1 MVKRKNVGRMRAG
14 GRGRVSLRRPN
25 RRPRDQQSD
34 FFYGFSIFVCEP
46 SGSPQRYQRR
56 GKRTACD
63 LMGINVK
70 GEQLLTLE
78 AAAKRLEVNEK
89 TLKRWM
95 RTGIRGIRLE
105 RLRIGRRTYTT
116 AEAI

>member
-1 MVKRKNVGRMRAG
+1 MA
-14 GRGRVSLRRPN
+14 
-25 RRPRDQQSD
+25 
-34 FFYGFSIFVCEP
+34 
-46 SGSPQRYQRR
+46 
-56 GKRTACD
+56 
-63 LMGINVK
+63 INVK
-70 GEQLLTLE
+70 GEQLITLE